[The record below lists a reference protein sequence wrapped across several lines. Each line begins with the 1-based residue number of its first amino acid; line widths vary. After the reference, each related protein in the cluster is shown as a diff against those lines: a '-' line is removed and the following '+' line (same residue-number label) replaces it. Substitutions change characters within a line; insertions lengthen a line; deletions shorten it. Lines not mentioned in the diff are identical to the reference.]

1 MKKNLNLIV
10 ALLSA
15 AILSSCGE
23 YNKVLK
29 STDYNYKYE
38 YAKRAFEEGKYTQA
52 YTILEDIVTVFKG
65 TDKAEESL
73 FLLGMSYYENK
84 DYLSSGSYFRTYY
97 QHYPKGKYAELARFY
112 CGYGYYLD
120 SPETQLDQ
128 TGTVKAIEEL
138 QNFLEF
144 FPKSDKV
151 SIAQNAIF
159 ELQDKLVKKE
169 LENATLYY
177 NLGNFMGNNYES
189 AVIVAKNA
197 LKDYPYSK
205 YKEQLEMLI
214 LKARYQEASQSVD
227 EKKVERF
234 RDVIDEYYS
243 FINDYPESE
252 SREEAD
258 NIFKIASKYVK
269 D

>member
-1 MKKNLNLIV
+1 MKKNLNVIV

-38 YAKRAFEEGKYTQA
+38 YAKKAFEQGKYTQA

-97 QHYPKGKYAELARFY
+97 QHYPKGKYTELARFY

-169 LENATLYY
+169 LENAILYY

-205 YKEQLEMLI
+205 YKEQLELLI
-214 LKARYQEASQSVD
+214 LKSRYQEANQSTD
-227 EKKVERF
+227 EKKEDRF
-234 RDVIDEYYS
+234 RVVIDEYYS
-243 FINDYPESE
+243 FINDFPESDN
-252 SREEAD
+252 RHEAD
-258 NIFKIASKYVK
+258 NIFKIASKHVK

>member
-15 AILSSCGE
+15 AIFSGCGE

-189 AVIVAKNA
+189 AVSVAKNA

-205 YKEQLEMLI
+205 YKEQLELLI
-214 LKARYQEASQSVD
+214 LKSRFQEANQSTD
-227 EKKVERF
+227 EKKEDRF
-234 RDVIDEYYS
+234 RVVIDEYYS
-243 FINDYPESE
+243 FINDFPESDN
-252 SREEAD
+252 RNEAD
-258 NIFKIASKYVK
+258 NIFKIASKHVK

>member
-177 NLGNFMGNNYES
+177 NLGNFMGNNYKS

-205 YKEQLEMLI
+205 YKEQLELLI
-214 LKARYQEASQSVD
+214 LKSRFQEANQSTD
-227 EKKVERF
+227 EKKEDRF
-234 RDVIDEYYS
+234 RVVIDEYYS
-243 FINDYPESE
+243 FINDFPESDN
-252 SREEAD
+252 RNEAD
-258 NIFKIASKYVK
+258 NIFKIASKHVK

>member
-15 AILSSCGE
+15 AILSGCGE

-197 LKDYPYSK
+197 LKDSPYSK
-205 YKEQLEMLI
+205 YKEQLELLI
-214 LKARYQEASQSVD
+214 LKSRFQEANQSTD
-227 EKKVERF
+227 EKKEDRF
-234 RDVIDEYYS
+234 RVVIDEYYS
-243 FINDYPESE
+243 FINDFPESDN
-252 SREEAD
+252 RNEAD
-258 NIFKIASKYVK
+258 NIFKIASKHVK